1 MAQNLTIERQTKLTE
16 HQMKLAITI
25 IALISLNP
33 FNGRVLDEANSKFFI
48 HKEGPQAES
57 KRTGK

>member
-48 HKEGPQAES
+48 HKEGP
-57 KRTGK
+57 